1 MTPSIAVG
9 LGCAVI
15 EKHFT
20 LSKKLKGP
28 DHKASL
34 EPHELKLM
42 IKNVR
47 ETEKMLGS
55 FGKKITPSEHK
66 TKLKVRKS
74 LVASRNI
81 KKGEFFS
88 KKNITAKRPGTGISA
103 IEILKIFGKKSN
115 VNFKKDEFIK

>member
-1 MTPSIAVG
+1 M
-9 LGCAVI
+9 CVI

-55 FGKKITPSEHK
+55 FDKKITPSEHK

-81 KKGEFFS
+81 KKVNFLV
-88 KKNITAKRPGTGISA
+88 KKIYGKKTGHGNISNRDI
-103 IEILKIFGKKSN
+103 KIFGKKSN
-115 VNFKKDEFIK
+115 VNFKKMNL

>member
-1 MTPSIAVG
+1 MTPSIAVS

-34 EPHELKLM
+34 EPHELTLM
-42 IKNVR
+42 IKYVR

-55 FGKKITPSEHK
+55 FDKKITSSEHK
-66 TKLKVRKS
+66 TKLQVRKS
-74 LVASRNI
+74 LVALRNI
-81 KKGEFFS
+81 KKGEIFS

-103 IEILKIFGKKSN
+103 IEILKFFGKKSTI
-115 VNFKKDEFIK
+115 NFKKDEFIK